1 MGTSEIIRRAMGE
14 DITRYMQM
22 QQLTTQTAATTA
34 EARRM
39 AEAMKTQA
47 EQFQA
52 REQRAESTALMQGLL
67 SMFGMQT
74 QLKIAGMKQKTTGMT
89 PDKLLAFMGYQSGR
103 RDEMESRRT
112 EALKVM
118 PQDLDPTIE
127 KDLAIFNDNLHIG
140 TDESLAANNDMVNKW
155 NNLPREDATDGKR
168 ANQNIWTSRQALK
181 RTGLPRRALG
191 YASLALRYLWPAFT
205 SYRDRVSKYLDI
217 EMSPEAQERISSFT
231 STSGEYENLYIDNSA
246 ILDLSTPNAKLGSQD
261 LLGHLT
267 EGFLQSML
275 DEIIKTPSEQRT
287 GLQLVTLQLL
297 ASMGDLN
304 KAAMSFARAKT
315 HPTASE
321 MGELPSTVSS
331 ILAANGWTMTVT
343 PVVNPQA
350 SQFLESYSR
359 QMTPAREAY
368 TVARNFTQMYA
379 PEGAQE
385 QIMRQLTG
393 HLTSDIG
400 RTGRTSLSNI
410 LQRMDARAT
419 AEQDAL
425 MNFYERSAQI
435 MLDMM
440 SDRGIPN
447 VLQKSIY
454 SGYKDPLYQQ
464 EMSYIKG
471 TLSDIAVST
480 VAGGDAGI
488 KVARELGDDLQ
499 KHIQN
504 IDVGSSSQEDIR
516 DFITREMFKIL
527 QGFGVY
533 SFEEKPI
540 IGWATI
546 TTEGE

>member
-1 MGTSEIIRRAMGE
+1 
-14 DITRYMQM
+14 
-22 QQLTTQTAATTA
+22 
-34 EARRM
+34 
-39 AEAMKTQA
+39 
-47 EQFQA
+47 
-52 REQRAESTALMQGLL
+52 
-67 SMFGMQT
+67 MFGMQAAA
-74 QLKIAGMKQKTTGMT
+74 KGAGAGAGMT
-89 PDKLLAFMGYQSGR
+89 PRDILAFMGYQSDR

-140 TDESLAANNDMVNKW
+140 TSEALAANNDIVNKW
-155 NNLPREDATDGKR
+155 NNLPRQDADDRRR
-168 ANQNIWTSRQALK
+168 AFQNIWTSRQALK
-181 RTGLPRRALG
+181 RTGLPRRMLG
-191 YASLALRYLWPAFT
+191 YATLAMRYVRPAFT
-205 SYRDRVSKYLDI
+205 SYRDRVSKFLDI
-217 EMSPEAQERISSFT
+217 EMSPEAQDRIQSFA
-231 STSGEYENLYIDNSA
+231 STSGEYTGLLVDNSA
-246 ILDLSTPNAKLGSQD
+246 ILDLSTPNAKLGSQE

-267 EGFLQSML
+267 EGFLQSVQ
-275 DEIIKTPSEQRT
+275 DEIIKTPSTQRT
-287 GLQLVTLQLL
+287 SLQLMTMQLL
-297 ASMGDLN
+297 ASTGDLN
-304 KAAMSFARAKT
+304 KASMAFARAKI

-321 MGELPSTVSS
+321 MAELPSTVES
-331 ILAANGWTMTVT
+331 ILSANGWMMAVT
-343 PVVNPQA
+343 PVINPQDT
-350 SQFLESYSR
+350 QFLESYSR
-359 QMTPAREAY
+359 QMTPAQEAY
-368 TVARNFTQMYA
+368 TVARNFTQLYA

-400 RTGRTSLSNI
+400 KDNRTSLSNI

-425 MNFYERSAQI
+425 MNFYEKSAQV

-440 SDRGIPN
+440 SDKGIPN
-447 VLQKSIY
+447 ILQKSIY

-471 TLSDIAVST
+471 TLSDIAVSA

-504 IDVGSSSQEDIR
+504 IEIGSSTQEDIR

-533 SFEEKPI
+533 SYEDESI
-540 IGWATI
+540 IGKPALDI
-546 TTEGE
+546 EGE